1 MKFPK
6 GKPILENTK
15 LGFVNF
21 DRILNAAKLERSY
34 KISAYISIIY
44 PDMVDMILL
53 KAGEPFNAITFSH
66 GKKELAGIS
75 ETIEKAKKSEFAIVN
90 FYEVPEELI
99 NFILISATKKP
110 IFSAVGNTAL
120 KKIIKNKDSI
130 VAKFHE
136 IKFNGF
142 VELVNDLEHNFFRVS
157 NGEISRC
164 YFSSGPLKNISWDEL
179 ILFLEKLMKTEKEL
193 LIFNG
198 FPYQAAKTEIQAT
211 PPQVS
216 LFIKAIN
223 NTFTLFSDKL
233 GSSIVSETAESS
245 YKRVQEEFNFL
256 QNTSLEDA
264 KLSGNI
270 TTNPDLLVDVF
281 VYWFELIKAS
291 FSMIIGEDKTEEIV
305 RESIKEYRFAL
316 KAIGFYEKSSFVF
329 KE

>member
-1 MKFPK
+1 LKFPK

-21 DRILNAAKLERSY
+21 DRVLNAAKLERSY

-53 KAGEPFNAITFSH
+53 KAGEPFNAINFSH
-66 GKKELAGIS
+66 GKKELSGIS
-75 ETIEKAKKSEFAIVN
+75 ETIEKAKNSEFAIVN

-110 IFSAVGNTAL
+110 IFSAVGNDAL
-120 KKIIKNKDSI
+120 KKIIMNKDSI
-130 VAKFHE
+130 VAKFHQ

-142 VELVNDLEHNFFRVS
+142 VELVNDLEHNFFRIS

-164 YFSSGPLKNISWDEL
+164 YFTSNPLKNITWDEL
-179 ILFLEKLMKTEKEL
+179 IIFLEKLIQTKQDL

-198 FPYQAAKTEIQAT
+198 FPYKAEKAEIQAT
-211 PPQVS
+211 PAQVS

-223 NTFTLFSDKL
+223 NTFELFSEKL
-233 GSSIVSETAESS
+233 GSSIVVETAESS
-245 YKRVQEEFNFL
+245 YKRVKEEFNFFQSTDL
-256 QNTSLEDA
+256 KEI

-270 TTNPDLLVDVF
+270 TTSPELLVDVF
-281 VYWFELIKAS
+281 VYWFELIKSS
-291 FSMIIGEDKTEEIV
+291 FSMIIGEENTEEIIQ
-305 RESIKEYRFAL
+305 ESIKEYRFAF
-316 KAIGFYEKSSFVF
+316 KSIGFYEKSSFDF
-329 KE
+329 KA